1 MVTKISE
8 WVQTFDISKAV
19 LLAIVAVV
27 ASWYDLRNQVE
38 IIRQESVLRW
48 SAQEKVDASQNQ
60 AIRDIKDELRD
71 GFKEL
76 KAVVRDN
83 VRPSSGKY

>member
-1 MVTKISE
+1 MIAKFSE
-8 WVQTFDISKAV
+8 WAATFDISKAV

-38 IIRQESVLRW
+38 VIKQEAVLRW
-48 SAQEKVDASQNQ
+48 AAQDRVDSAQNL
-60 AIRDIKDELRD
+60 AIRDIRDELKD

-76 KAVVRDN
+76 KQVVRDN
-83 VRPSSGKY
+83 SANGRR